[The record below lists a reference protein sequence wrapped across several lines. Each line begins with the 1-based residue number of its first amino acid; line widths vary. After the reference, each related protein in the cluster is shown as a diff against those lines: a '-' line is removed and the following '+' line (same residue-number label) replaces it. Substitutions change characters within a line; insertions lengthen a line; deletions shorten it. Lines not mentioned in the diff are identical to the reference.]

1 MSTNADLQTDSTPLS
16 TKFSKFNKFV
26 NDLEFDVFLTNPD
39 SLLCK
44 CNNFPFADRQ
54 QKHIVT
60 GDLQIIKNNFLRKLI
75 SKDLNI
81 KMLGLQ
87 IQKKVSIVFQKVLI
101 ITFQVGIVKMALIIC
116 FFWNRPIMLPI
127 KLMKESI
134 IWQIIGIHASIGCL
148 SSPDVKKFIK

>member
-1 MSTNADLQTDSTPLS
+1 MKLINIACISQDPDIVTPLNADLQTDSTPLS

-60 GDLQIIKNNFLRKLI
+60 GDLQIIKNSFLRKLI
-75 SKDLNI
+75 SKDLNM
-81 KMLGLQ
+81 KMLGL
-87 IQKKVSIVFQKVLI
+87 
-101 ITFQVGIVKMALIIC
+101 
-116 FFWNRPIMLPI
+116 
-127 KLMKESI
+127 
-134 IWQIIGIHASIGCL
+134 
-148 SSPDVKKFIK
+148 

>member
-1 MSTNADLQTDSTPLS
+1 MFWKKGVKLINIACISQDLDIVTPLNADLQTDSTPLS

-60 GDLQIIKNNFLRKLI
+60 GDLQIIKNSFLRKLI
-75 SKDLNI
+75 SKDLNME
-81 KMLGLQ
+81 MLGL
-87 IQKKVSIVFQKVLI
+87 
-101 ITFQVGIVKMALIIC
+101 
-116 FFWNRPIMLPI
+116 
-127 KLMKESI
+127 
-134 IWQIIGIHASIGCL
+134 
-148 SSPDVKKFIK
+148 